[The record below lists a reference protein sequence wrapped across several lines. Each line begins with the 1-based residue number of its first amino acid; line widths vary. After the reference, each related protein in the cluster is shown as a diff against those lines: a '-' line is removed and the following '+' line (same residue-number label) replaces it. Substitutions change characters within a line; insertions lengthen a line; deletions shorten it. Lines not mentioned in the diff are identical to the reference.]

1 MKTEQ
6 PMPTDVGMPT
16 KKEARAG
23 KYLVF
28 RVGDEHYAI
37 PLSEVR
43 EVIAMTT
50 MTRLPAVNDALEG
63 VFNLRGKIL
72 SVCDLR
78 NRLGKGKAD
87 SKKPCV
93 IAVDIDGY
101 EIANIVDDVIEVIAF
116 KVEQISSGLGDY
128 SFDGVFKDYILGV
141 ARTARPGTTP
151 SGGSSER
158 LTVLLDIQR
167 LLRLGAEDAGVPDR
181 SAA

>member
-1 MKTEQ
+1 
-6 PMPTDVGMPT
+6 
-16 KKEARAG
+16 
-23 KYLVF
+23 
-28 RVGDEHYAI
+28 
-37 PLSEVR
+37 
-43 EVIAMTT
+43 MTS
-50 MTRLPAVNDALEG
+50 MTRLPAVNEALEG

-78 NRLGKGKAD
+78 NRIGKGKAD

-93 IAVDIDGY
+93 IAVDIEGF

-141 ARTARPGTTP
+141 ARTSRPSATT
-151 SGGSSER
+151 SGAASER

-167 LLRLGAEDAGVPDR
+167 LLKLGVDDPGAPERAV
-181 SAA
+181 A